1 MKTATVCDFGS
12 KPTFVQSLQ
21 SRERKG
27 RSMEYRRL
35 IGVGIGA
42 LVGAVL
48 GMVIGR
54 MAFGTELA
62 GGIGIALGVA
72 IGVALGGAW
81 ARR

>member
-27 RSMEYRRL
+27 GHMEYRQL

-42 LVGAVL
+42 LVGAML

-54 MAFGTELA
+54 MAFDTELA
-62 GGIGIALGVA
+62 GGVGVA
-72 IGVALGGAW
+72 IGVALGGVW
-81 ARR
+81 ARQ